1 VSLGA
6 AIAIGLGGA
15 TPAAATNQA
24 LMINGIGG
32 GAALPDI
39 VMSGVLGGM
48 FAGYDRHNIDWPQQA
63 RPVIGLRYSLAE
75 SIGIGANNLDAAI
88 RQALTRIGPGEH
100 LTVVGL
106 SAGSLVADEEMRR
119 LAADPTVDP
128 SKLDFVVVGD
138 SSRMALNNNRRD
150 PFLRYTYT
158 APVDSIYHTT
168 TVTALYDGFAD
179 FPSTMG
185 NVFAVANAIAGEM
198 VSHLSSMFTDLSTV
212 RASDI
217 TTTTNSVGGVR
228 TDYVITPAHLPL
240 VQVMPVL
247 GLFGESALK
256 AVIDS
261 AYTRNELSGA
271 HAKTAA
277 AAPSSATMPAASDVP
292 DAQITVTAPAVV
304 APRTP
309 EPVAPTVAVREQ
321 DPVVTPEPDALAPVA
336 GEHRGGHI
344 AGSGIKAAGGQKD
357 SDSPRSVRGHR
368 GA

>member
-1 VSLGA
+1 
-6 AIAIGLGGA
+6 
-15 TPAAATNQA
+15 
-24 LMINGIGG
+24 
-32 GAALPDI
+32 
-39 VMSGVLGGM
+39 
-48 FAGYDRHNIDWPQQA
+48 
-63 RPVIGLRYSLAE
+63 
-75 SIGIGANNLDAAI
+75 
-88 RQALTRIGPGEH
+88 
-100 LTVVGL
+100 
-106 SAGSLVADEEMRR
+106 
-119 LAADPTVDP
+119 
-128 SKLDFVVVGD
+128 
-138 SSRMALNNNRRD
+138 
-150 PFLRYTYT
+150 
-158 APVDSIYHTT
+158 
-168 TVTALYDGFAD
+168 
-179 FPSTMG
+179 
-185 NVFAVANAIAGEM
+185 
-198 VSHLSSMFTDLSTV
+198 V

-217 TTTTNSVGGVR
+217 TTMTNSVGGVR

-277 AAPSSATMPAASDVP
+277 AAPSATMPAASDVP

-309 EPVAPTVAVREQ
+309 EPVAPTIAVREQ
-321 DPVVTPEPDALAPVA
+321 DPVVTPEPDAPAPVA

-357 SDSPRSVRGHR
+357 SDSPRSARGHR